1 MIVDPKVTQNI
12 AEKTRYS
19 RTRKFL
25 FALYH
30 WRNLKDIMPI
40 NITPVDQLSARDA
53 TRKRVRYCD
62 VKIICRVIK
71 IRSPKMVYWIN
82 GIIREIKRSTLFLEP
97 DWALT
102 FIVLCK
108 TAGLPER
115 IAIPRIVE
123 NKTIL
128 VGSGKARLTI
138 EDTSLSKESD
148 SSAAIRIKIVR
159 E

>member
-1 MIVDPKVTQNI
+1 
-12 AEKTRYS
+12 
-19 RTRKFL
+19 
-25 FALYH
+25 
-30 WRNLKDIMPI
+30 
-40 NITPVDQLSARDA
+40 
-53 TRKRVRYCD
+53 
-62 VKIICRVIK
+62 
-71 IRSPKMVYWIN
+71 
-82 GIIREIKRSTLFLEP
+82 
-97 DWALT
+97 LT